1 MRVVPLASSSK
12 GNAYAVVGD
21 GAVVLIDCGLTCKR
35 VVECC
40 CEKGIDLGALAGIL
54 ITHDHSDH
62 VGGLKVFL
70 KRYDVKV
77 YANLM
82 TAEKLI
88 SEYAIDPQRFVCFE
102 NGQPFEVADF
112 GVTAFSTPHDAV
124 DSVGFFFERGEA
136 TYFHATDVGT
146 PLDSIGRYLAKAETA
161 VLESNHDPV
170 LLRTSQRQE
179 SLKKRISGP
188 RGHLSNDQ
196 AAELVRSFAT
206 PRLKRLMLAHLS
218 EECNAA
224 HLAESTMREALASAG
239 LGHVELSIIQ

>member
-1 MRVVPLASSSK
+1 MLVGVV
-12 GNAYAVVGD
+12 NAPTRYSPV
-21 GAVVLIDCGLTCKR
+21 R
-35 VVECC
+35 NPNN
-40 CEKGIDLGALAGIL
+40 ALARRNLVISRMRAAGAISRKMCDSL
-54 ITHDHSDH
+54 SALPISLNYKPITHNS
-62 VGGLKVFL
+62 
-70 KRYDVKV
+70 
-77 YANLM
+77 
-82 TAEKLI
+82 
-88 SEYAIDPQRFVCFE
+88 
-102 NGQPFEVADF
+102 
-112 GVTAFSTPHDAV
+112 
-124 DSVGFFFERGEA
+124 GEA

-239 LGHVELSIIQ
+239 LGHVDLSIIQ